1 MHILALLSDRSFTR
15 IRGIL
20 PRAWPLEAVL
30 LADLERRE
38 RALIGAT
45 IVVEPDV
52 LPADLYASVLD
63 VAARTGASVVLY
75 TALSSAVVGA
85 RIVQA
90 MVMVPA
96 ELTVFEC
103 EQEATTLRLA
113 VSRTNNPST
122 PALLFRILSGRIN
135 LLPWDLA
142 ARVIAL
148 FGGASIPTST
158 QALFAGLPVT
168 AHSARGWLRDARFRG
183 AARLLAGAR
192 VARAF
197 EHAQSRQRG
206 TLDDLA
212 ESCGFGGVSGL
223 DAACRLVAGLAPSSL
238 LRTLDPAD
246 VAARIAVRLTR

>member
-1 MHILALLSDRSFTR
+1 MQILALLSDRSFTR

-38 RALIGAT
+38 RALNGAT
-45 IVVEPDV
+45 IVVEPDA
-52 LPADLYASVLD
+52 LPVDLCASVLD

-85 RIVQA
+85 QIVQA
-90 MVMVPA
+90 MVIVPA
-96 ELTVFEC
+96 ELVVFDC
-103 EQEATTLRLA
+103 EQEATTLRRA
-113 VSRTNNPST
+113 VSRGNSRSA
-122 PALLFRILSGRIN
+122 PALLCRILSGRIN
-135 LLPWDLA
+135 LLRWELA

-148 FGGASIPTST
+148 FGGAPIPTST
-158 QALFAGLPVT
+158 QTFFAGLPVS
-168 AHSARGWLRDARFRG
+168 AHSARGWLREARLRG

-197 EHAQSRQRG
+197 ECAQSRRRG

-212 ESCGFGGVSGL
+212 GSCGFAGVSGL
-223 DAACRLVAGLAPSSL
+223 DAACRLVAGLAPSRL
-238 LRTLDPAD
+238 LRTRDPAD
-246 VAARIAVRLTR
+246 VAARIAVRLAR